1 MSEEYKLQF
10 CHISK
15 FFPGVKA
22 LDDVSINIKRGCVH
36 SIVGENG
43 AGKSTMMKI
52 LDGIYHADEGE
63 IHIDGEKVEIRNS
76 KDAERYGIAMIHQEL
91 AFCPN
96 MTVEENFYANHHPL
110 IKGTPLVDWKKI
122 TEDTVKILQE
132 EGLAYGPK
140 TLLKDISL
148 SDIQL
153 LSIIKA
159 TRANASIIIMDEPTS
174 SLTQHETA
182 RLFEKINLLRDKGY
196 TIIYISHK
204 MDEIFQLSD
213 QITVMRDGHSVATM
227 EAGEVSRDQLIAMM
241 VGREIKDV
249 YPPRSCEIGEVA
261 FEVKNFSCGKLYQDI
276 SFNARRGEIIGLA
289 GLVGAGR
296 TEVVR
301 AVCGLDPCDSG
312 EVYIEGQKVDCR
324 TVSKAVDNGLVMVTE
339 DRRKYGFA
347 PLASIK
353 DNIAVASLKRLSKF
367 GFVNDREKDKEV
379 RYYFDRMR
387 VKAPDMETQVFTLSG
402 GNQQKVIFAKWLMAK
417 PRILILDEP
426 TRGIDVGAK
435 YEIYKIMNEL
445 VEEGMTIVMISSE
458 LPELLGCCDR
468 IYVMCEGRL
477 TGEVPKAEFSQ
488 EKIMNYATGGK

>member
-10 CHISK
+10 SHISK

-22 LDDVSINIKRGCVH
+22 LDDVSFNIKKGCVH

-52 LDGIYHADEGE
+52 LDGIYRADEGE
-63 IHIDGEKVEIRNS
+63 VLIDGKKAEIRNS
-76 KDAERYGIAMIHQEL
+76 KDAENYGIAMIHQEL

-96 MTVEENFYANHHPL
+96 MTIEENFFTNNHPL
-110 IKGTPLVDWKKI
+110 IKGTHLVDWKRI
-122 TEDTVKILQE
+122 TRETEQIMKE
-132 EGLAYGPK
+132 ENLHYSPK
-140 TLLKDISL
+140 TLLKDISI
-148 SDIQL
+148 SDIQML
-153 LSIIKA
+153 AILKA

-182 RLFEKINLLRDKGY
+182 RLFEKINALRAKGY

-204 MDEIFQLSD
+204 MDEIFELSD

-227 EAGEVSRDQLIAMM
+227 DAKDVTRDELIALM
-241 VGREIKDV
+241 VGREIKDI
-249 YPPRSCEIGEVA
+249 YPARNCAIGDVA
-261 FEVKNFSCGKLYQDI
+261 FEVKNFSCGKLYQNI
-276 SFNARRGEIIGLA
+276 SFTARKGEIIGLA

-301 AVCGLDPCDSG
+301 AICGMDPCDSG
-312 EVYIEGQKVDCR
+312 EVFIDGKKVDCK
-324 TVSKAVDNGLVMVTE
+324 TVSRAVDNGLVMVTE

-347 PLASIK
+347 PLATIK
-353 DNIAVASLKRLSKF
+353 DNIALASLKRLSKW
-367 GFVNDREKDKEV
+367 GFVKDRKKDKEV
-379 RYYFDRMR
+379 EYYFQRMR
-387 VKAPDMETQVFTLSG
+387 VKAPGMDTQVYTLSG
-402 GNQQKVIFAKWLMAK
+402 GNQQKVIFAKWLMAH
-417 PRILILDEP
+417 PRVLILDEP

-468 IYVMCEGRL
+468 IYVMCQGRL
-477 TGEVPKAEFSQ
+477 TGEVDKAEFSQ
-488 EKIMNYATGGK
+488 ETIMHYATGGK

>member
-10 CHISK
+10 CHITK
-15 FFPGVKA
+15 LFPGVKA
-22 LDDVSINIKRGCVH
+22 LDDVSINIKKGCVH

-52 LDGIYHADEGE
+52 LDGIYRADEGE
-63 IHIDGEKVEIRNS
+63 IRIDGQKVEIRNS
-76 KDAERYGIAMIHQEL
+76 KDAEKYGIAMIHQEL

-96 MTVEENFYANHHPL
+96 MTIEENFFANNHPL

-122 TEDTVKILQE
+122 TEDTTEIIRE
-132 EGLAYGPK
+132 EGLHYSPK
-140 TLLKDISL
+140 TLLKDISI

-153 LSIIKA
+153 LAIIKA

-182 RLFEKINLLRDKGY
+182 RLFEKINNLRAKGY

-227 EAGEVSRDQLIAMM
+227 DAKDVSRDDLISMM

-249 YPPRSCEIGEVA
+249 YPARDCEIGDVF
-261 FEVKNFSCGKLYQDI
+261 FEVRNFSCGKLYQDI
-276 SFNARRGEIIGLA
+276 SFKARRGEIVGLA

-312 EVYIEGQKVDCR
+312 EVYIDGKKVDCH
-324 TVSKAVDNGLVMVTE
+324 TVSKAVDNGLAMVTE

-353 DNIAVASLKRLSKF
+353 DNIALASLKRLSKF
-367 GFVNDREKDKEV
+367 GFVNDRKKDEEV
-379 RYYFDRMR
+379 TYYFQRMK
-387 VKAPDMETQVFTLSG
+387 VKAPDMETQLFTLSG
-402 GNQQKVIFAKWLMAK
+402 GNQQKVIFAKWLMAQPK
-417 PRILILDEP
+417 VLILDEP

-445 VEEGMTIVMISSE
+445 VEGGMTIVMISSE
-458 LPELLGCCDR
+458 LPELMGCCDR

-477 TGEVPKAEFSQ
+477 TGEIAKSDFSQ
-488 EKIMNYATGGK
+488 ETIMNYATGGK

>member
-1 MSEEYKLQF
+1 MGEEYKLQL

-22 LDDVSINIKRGCVH
+22 LDDVSINIKKGCVH
-36 SIVGENG
+36 ALVGENG

-63 IHIDGEKVEIRNS
+63 IRIDGEKVAIRNS
-76 KDAERYGIAMIHQEL
+76 KDAEQYGIAMIHQEL

-96 MTVEENFYANHHPL
+96 MTVEENFFTNHHPL
-110 IKGTPLVDWKKI
+110 IKGTPFVDWKKI
-122 TEDTVKILQE
+122 KHDTVEILRE
-132 EGLAYGPK
+132 EGLSYGPD
-140 TLLKDISL
+140 TLLKNISL

-153 LSIIKA
+153 LAIIKA

-174 SLTQHETA
+174 SLTRHETL
-182 RLFEKINLLRDKGY
+182 RLFDKINRLREKGY

-204 MDEIFQLSD
+204 MEEIFELSD
-213 QITVMRDGHSVATM
+213 YITVMRDGRSVSTM
-227 EAGEVSRDQLIAMM
+227 AAGDVTRDQLIALM

-249 YPPRSCEIGEVA
+249 YPTRNCKIGDVT
-261 FEVKNFSCGKLYQDI
+261 FEVKNFCCGKLYQNI
-276 SFNARRGEIIGLA
+276 SFQVRKGEIIGLA

-296 TEVVR
+296 TEVAR
-301 AVCGLDPCDSG
+301 AVCGLDACDSG
-312 EVYIEGQKVDCR
+312 EVYIDGKKADCR
-324 TVSKAVDNGLVMVTE
+324 TVSKAVENGLVMVTE

-347 PLASIK
+347 PMASIK
-353 DNIAVASLKRLSKF
+353 ENIALASLRRLSKF
-367 GFVNDREKDKEV
+367 GFVNDKKKDKEV
-379 RYYFDRMR
+379 AYYFERMR
-387 VKAPDMETQVFTLSG
+387 VKAPDIDTQVFTLSG

-468 IYVMCEGRL
+468 IYIMCEGQI
-477 TGEVPKAEFSQ
+477 TGEVSKAEFSQ
-488 EKIMNYATGGK
+488 ETIMNYATGGK